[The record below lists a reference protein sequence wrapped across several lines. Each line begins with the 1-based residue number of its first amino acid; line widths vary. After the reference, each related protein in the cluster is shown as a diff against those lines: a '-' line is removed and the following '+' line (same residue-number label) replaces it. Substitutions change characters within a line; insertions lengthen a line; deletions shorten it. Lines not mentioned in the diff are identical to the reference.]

1 MIKVIEFIVHKE
13 NEDLSVFLL
22 RHKNTD
28 KWSFINMTKG
38 HICQCIFDSI
48 EDAMKDIED
57 RKKKGLL
64 IDYEIV
70 E

>member
-1 MIKVIEFIVHKE
+1 MHKE

-28 KWSFINMTKG
+28 KWSFVNMTKG
-38 HICQCIFDSI
+38 HICSCVFDSI
-48 EDAMKDIED
+48 ESAIKDIED

>member
-1 MIKVIEFIVHKE
+1 
-13 NEDLSVFLL
+13 
-22 RHKNTD
+22 
-28 KWSFINMTKG
+28 MTKG
-38 HICQCIFDSI
+38 HICRCIFDSI